1 MKKIN
6 SNLSLRLI
14 DAPSWPP
21 LTRGLSA
28 ELTGGE
34 KIVDNSC
41 FSLPPAL
48 RATSLVRG
56 RLWGTANL
64 KEYDKS
70 EFDSD
75 LTGNPLWGKIYDI
88 GGMQHGI
95 QMESESTL

>member
-1 MKKIN
+1 
-6 SNLSLRLI
+6 LI
-14 DAPSWPP
+14 AAPNWPP

-56 RLWGTANL
+56 RLWCTANL
-64 KEYDKS
+64 KECDKLEFIVQNKYS
-70 EFDSD
+70 EFGKKCKIVENGKKD
-75 LTGNPLWGKIYDI
+75 LPFSILWTIMNKRNERG
-88 GGMQHGI
+88 
-95 QMESESTL
+95 